1 MGEQG
6 GPKALPGPVDRRVTE
21 TEFPR
26 CLVGRKVGGG
36 GWKVGN
42 HDGAYAGK

>member
-6 GPKALPGPVDRRVTE
+6 GPKALPGPVDRRITE

-26 CLVGRKVGGG
+26 RLVERKAGVG
-36 GWKVGN
+36 VGIL
-42 HDGAYAGK
+42 DGEMTKPKR